1 MGEQPQGNGT
11 QPARN
16 DASNLR
22 AEDAQECTVSAE
34 RVRERFHASEG
45 RRFRGYS
52 FRFLGSLAQADKIDF
67 LANDSDSL
75 DANDMELTGSVEA
88 ESAFEESRRS
98 CHFHAVHEDRH
109 YCSEIPTK
117 AKCLPSGSKGES
129 RDVTTPRT
137 GFAIDYDA
145 AVISVFRDER
155 KSGTVRGE
163 DKALLDHGQS
173 GHACSQRMQ
182 SVAVGTPDRYTNC
195 DKLGNRLF
203 VFYKPT

>member
-1 MGEQPQGNGT
+1 MH
-11 QPARN
+11 RL
-16 DASNLR
+16 SR
-22 AEDAQECTVSAE
+22 ACS
-34 RVRERFHASEG
+34 REIPCIGG

-117 AKCLPSGSKGES
+117 AKCQPSGSKGES

-155 KSGTVRGE
+155 KSGTVREKTKLSLITGNPAMHARKE
-163 DKALLDHGQS
+163 CKALLS
-173 GHACSQRMQ
+173 GLQT
-182 SVAVGTPDRYTNC
+182 GTPIVTS
-195 DKLGNRLF
+195 
-203 VFYKPT
+203 